1 MKGVRSL
8 EWNPTVSNCF
18 ATASPDT
25 TVRFWD
31 VNEQKEM
38 CEAIDLGL

>member
-31 VNEQKEM
+31 VGEQKG
-38 CEAIDLGL
+38 DVRSSRSWL